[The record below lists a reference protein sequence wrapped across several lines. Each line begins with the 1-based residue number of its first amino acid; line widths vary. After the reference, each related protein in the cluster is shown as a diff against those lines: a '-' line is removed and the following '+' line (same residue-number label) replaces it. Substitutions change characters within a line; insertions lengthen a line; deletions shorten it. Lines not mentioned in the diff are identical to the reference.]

1 MPRLWRGL
9 EKPET
14 PETLGQQIRKSMR
27 YSLEIRKFIYSQ
39 YFFGGLRIAL
49 GVSLPAILM
58 LTVFHNRELGFT
70 IATGALGASVV
81 DMPGPL
87 KYKHNEMLACTVIGF
102 LSALATGIASANAVT
117 LWLTVVP
124 LTFVL
129 SLVVVYGNR
138 WPQISFA
145 TLFMMIVTLEEH
157 FTPMQALINA
167 SWILLGGLWYTY
179 WATFVSRLLVY
190 RIERQA
196 LAESVFRCAE
206 YLLARSAFYDLDA
219 NLDECYRKLIE
230 NQIAAVERQDAA
242 RDIVLRNLP
251 KLRSGKL
258 DARRVMLFN
267 LFINVVD
274 LHEMFVGAHTDYPL
288 VRNTFG
294 GQDILIFYRDLMRKT
309 ALDLEDIGLA
319 VLQNRPARARINV
332 KAELR
337 AIEYELDQM
346 RRHDV
351 PQKNPEA
358 YSAVS
363 AAFRRLWSATRLIDK
378 MRRQTRH
385 DPSITETVIR
395 VDPTLSRFVSSR
407 RVPFMQ
413 IFSNLTMASPSFRH
427 ALRVTIAVG
436 VGFWLGRL
444 LPLTNAYWIVM
455 TTVIIL
461 KPGYSL
467 TKQRNVQRII
477 GTAIGCTACVGLIL
491 VVKDPHVLLV
501 AMFACMVM
509 SYSLLLFNY
518 TASVVFTSAYVL
530 LMLHLLAPGGMRLI
544 GERAIDT
551 AVGCAIAIAAS
562 HLFPYWEYRLMG
574 KQVRDMI
581 GAMRSYLEASWWW
594 TGKPSAQTEVKST
607 ADVNLFADANAGTAQ
622 AAMTAL
628 ARMEAGE
635 TSTSVANED
644 GDGLSLVV
652 SNQATASAETAATAE
667 TVVSNGSNAAGIA
680 HNEIGADFDRQAAA
694 ASAMDTSGEAQPPA
708 PTEPVDGPDRR
719 FAGVAADTRAG
730 ATAKTSNQP
739 AIAEM
744 SSNTSSDRPPAASK
758 KKPATG
764 ESATATAI
772 SGASAAAAIAAEA
785 LDSDFRYRLAR
796 KNVHIAFANL
806 GQAFQRMMLE
816 PKAQQKFVPEL
827 NDLLIRSHVLASQI
841 TAAGPLLQ
849 SVGKSAA
856 GHAAQPVQRALTVI
870 RDNLTQAQDGVPA
883 PEDQAEQSKLLT
895 RELDSMV
902 VGAERAE
909 DIPVDAVQDL
919 KLLAHQC
926 KQMLTASLLI
936 RKDASLINLPE

>member
-1 MPRLWRGL
+1 
-9 EKPET
+9 
-14 PETLGQQIRKSMR
+14 MR

-117 LWLTVVP
+117 LWLSVVP

-129 SLVVVYGNR
+129 SLIVVYGNR

-157 FTPMQALINA
+157 FTPMQALVNA

-179 WATFVSRLLVY
+179 WATFVSRSLVY

-196 LAESVFRCAE
+196 LAESVFSCAE
-206 YLLARSAFYDLDA
+206 YLLARSEFYDLDA

-230 NQIAAVERQDAA
+230 KQIAAVERQDAA

-294 GQDILIFYRDLMRKT
+294 GADILIFYRDLMRKA

-346 RRHDV
+346 RRHGV

-363 AAFRRLWSATRLIDK
+363 SAFRRLWSATRLIDK
-378 MRRQTRH
+378 MRRRTRH
-385 DPSITETVIR
+385 DPSVTETEIR
-395 VDPTLSRFVSSR
+395 VDPKLSRFVSSR

-477 GTAIGCTACVGLIL
+477 GTAIGCAACVGLIL
-491 VVKDPHVLLV
+491 VVKNPHVLLV

-551 AVGCAIAIAAS
+551 VVGCAIAIAAS

-581 GAMRSYLEASWWW
+581 AAMRNYLEASWWW
-594 TGKPSAQTEVKST
+594 TGKPAAQAEAKSA
-607 ADVNLFADANAGTAQ
+607 ADANLFADANAATAE
-622 AAMTAL
+622 AATAAL
-628 ARMEAGE
+628 ARSEAGE
-635 TSTSVANED
+635 AELATAEETSSRSV
-644 GDGLSLVV
+644 LSETGGETGGVAGASQSPVV
-652 SNQATASAETAATAE
+652 SNVASASAETAISDRSSPATRTNEAITVRQTDPVSATDTPGATYSAAPVKPTDAATTRTPGQLATRREPALAE
-667 TVVSNGSNAAGIA
+667 TSGKRSTT
-680 HNEIGADFDRQAAA
+680 
-694 ASAMDTSGEAQPPA
+694 AS
-708 PTEPVDGPDRR
+708 
-719 FAGVAADTRAG
+719 
-730 ATAKTSNQP
+730 
-739 AIAEM
+739 
-744 SSNTSSDRPPAASK
+744 ASK
-758 KKPATG
+758 KKTVTG
-764 ESATATAI
+764 ESAAATAK
-772 SGASAAAAIAAEA
+772 SGASAAAAVAAEA

-806 GQAFQRMMLE
+806 AQAFQRMMLE

-870 RDNLTQAQDGVPA
+870 RDNLTQAQEGVPV
-883 PEDQAEQSKLLT
+883 PDDQAEQSKLLT

-909 DIPVDAVQDL
+909 DIPADAVQDL

>member
-1 MPRLWRGL
+1 
-9 EKPET
+9 
-14 PETLGQQIRKSMR
+14 MR

-157 FTPMQALINA
+157 FTPVQALVNA

-581 GAMRSYLEASWWW
+581 GAMRNYLEASWWW
-594 TGKPSAQTEVKST
+594 TGKPSAQAEAKST
-607 ADVNLFADANAGTAQ
+607 ADANLFADANAGTAQ
-622 AAMTAL
+622 AATAAL
-628 ARMEAGE
+628 ARVEAGE
-635 TSTSVANED
+635 TE
-644 GDGLSLVV
+644 L
-652 SNQATASAETAATAE
+652 ATAGDASLGLESEDDAGPSPVARDRATALAE
-667 TVVSNGSNAAGIA
+667 KVLSNGSNAADLANGEIA
-680 HNEIGADFDRQAAA
+680 ANLDRQAVAS
-694 ASAMDTSGEAQPPA
+694 SAMDTPSGEAQPQPPA
-708 PTEPVDGPDRR
+708 PGKYGDGP
-719 FAGVAADTRAG
+719 AQTLAG
-730 ATAKTSNQP
+730 ATAKTPAQP
-739 AIAEM
+739 AVTET
-744 SSNTSSDRPPAASK
+744 SSNRPAAASK
-758 KKPATG
+758 KKTVSG
-764 ESATATAI
+764 ESVAATAI

-816 PKAQQKFVPEL
+816 PKAQQRFVPEL

-902 VGAERAE
+902 VGAERAQ
-909 DIPVDAVQDL
+909 DIPADAVQDL

>member
-1 MPRLWRGL
+1 
-9 EKPET
+9 
-14 PETLGQQIRKSMR
+14 MR

-49 GVSLPAILM
+49 GVSLPAVLM

-102 LSALATGIASANAVT
+102 LSALATGIASAHALT

-145 TLFMMIVTLEEH
+145 TIYMMIVTLEEH

-167 SWILLGGLWYTY
+167 SWILVGGLWYTY
-179 WATFVSRLLVY
+179 WSTFVSRWLVY

-196 LAESVFRCAE
+196 LAESVFSCAE
-206 YLLARSAFYDLDA
+206 YLIARSSFYDLDA
-219 NLDECYRKLIE
+219 DIDECYRTLIE
-230 NQIAAVERQDAA
+230 KQIAAVERQEAA
-242 RDIVLRNLP
+242 REIVLRNLP

-258 DARRVMLFN
+258 DPRRVMLFN

-274 LHEMFVGAHTDYPL
+274 LHEIFVGAHTDYPL

-294 GQDILIFYRDLMRKT
+294 GTDILVFYRDLMRKA

-337 AIEYELDQM
+337 AIEYELDHM
-346 RRHDV
+346 RRHQV
-351 PQKNPEA
+351 PQKTPEA

-378 MRRQTRH
+378 IRRHTHH
-385 DPSITETVIR
+385 DPSLTETEINVH
-395 VDPTLSRFVSSR
+395 PTLSRFVSSR
-407 RVPFMQ
+407 RVAFMQ

-436 VGFWLGRL
+436 VAFWLGRL

-477 GTAIGCTACVGLIL
+477 GTAIGCAACVALL
-491 VVKDPHVLLV
+491 FVVKEPSLLLV
-501 AMFACMVM
+501 IMFACMVM

-518 TASVVFTSAYVL
+518 TASVVFTSAFVL
-530 LMLHLLAPGGMRLI
+530 LMYHLLAPGSMRLI

-551 AVGCAIAIAAS
+551 AVGSVIAIAAS

-574 KQVRDMI
+574 KLVNDMI
-581 GAMRSYLEASWWW
+581 AATRNYLEASWWW
-594 TGKPSAQTEVKST
+594 TGKPAEKADDPAPGVVEPVKM
-607 ADVNLFADANAGTAQ
+607 AVP
-622 AAMTAL
+622 AL
-628 ARMEAGE
+628 ALTAEGEAEDARADLEEDTPVGE
-635 TSTSVANED
+635 S
-644 GDGLSLVV
+644 
-652 SNQATASAETAATAE
+652 TAATA
-667 TVVSNGSNAAGIA
+667 A
-680 HNEIGADFDRQAAA
+680 
-694 ASAMDTSGEAQPPA
+694 
-708 PTEPVDGPDRR
+708 
-719 FAGVAADTRAG
+719 
-730 ATAKTSNQP
+730 
-739 AIAEM
+739 
-744 SSNTSSDRPPAASK
+744 
-758 KKPATG
+758 
-764 ESATATAI
+764 
-772 SGASAAAAIAAEA
+772 SGASAAASVAASA

-827 NDLLIRSHVLASQI
+827 NDLLVRSHVLASQI

-856 GHAAQPVQRALTVI
+856 SNGAQPVQRALTVI
-870 RDNLTQAQDGVPA
+870 RDNLTQAQEGVPA
-883 PEDQAEQSKLLT
+883 SDDQPEHTKQLAH
-895 RELDSMV
+895 ELDSMV
-902 VGAERAE
+902 VSAENAE
-909 DIPVDAVQDL
+909 NLPADAVQDL
-919 KLLAHQC
+919 KLLSHQC
-926 KQMLTASLLI
+926 KQMLAASFLI
-936 RKDASLINLPE
+936 RKDASLINLPD

>member
-1 MPRLWRGL
+1 
-9 EKPET
+9 
-14 PETLGQQIRKSMR
+14 MR

-436 VGFWLGRL
+436 IGFWLGRL

-581 GAMRSYLEASWWW
+581 GAMRNYLEASWWW
-594 TGKPSAQTEVKST
+594 TGTPSAQSEVKGQ
-607 ADVNLFADANAGTAQ
+607 ADANLFADANAGTAQ
-622 AAMTAL
+622 AATAAL
-628 ARMEAGE
+628 ARVEAGE
-635 TSTSVANED
+635 TELATAGNISLSLASED
-644 GDGLSLVV
+644 GDGPSPVV
-652 SNQATASAETAATAE
+652 SNQATASAETA
-667 TVVSNGSNAAGIA
+667 VLNKSNATGIA
-680 HNEIGADFDRQAAA
+680 NDGRSTNFDRQAVA
-694 ASAMDTSGEAQPPA
+694 ASATDTFGEAPP
-708 PTEPVDGPDRR
+708 PTPAKPVDGPDQTL
-719 FAGVAADTRAG
+719 AGVT
-730 ATAKTSNQP
+730 TKTSDQP
-739 AIAEM
+739 AVAET
-744 SSNTSSDRPPAASK
+744 SSNTSSNRPATASK

-764 ESATATAI
+764 ESAAATAI

-909 DIPVDAVQDL
+909 DIPVDVVQDL